1 MKPSRILILIVL
13 AALALRIALGVLFVR
28 YPGIAD
34 PNHYYNLGMRLSGG
48 HGYTIDYIWQYN
60 AAYPGIEHP
69 DDYWMPLTAWVT
81 AASMSVFGQNLAA
94 ALLPFVLLGSLLPL
108 PAYGL
113 ARQFGVSAGAAL
125 FAAAACAF
133 LPEFVL
139 NSLRTDTTLLNA
151 MLVCCALYA
160 FTAGRRAQTL
170 RRVLWWCVCGLCAG
184 LAYLTRS
191 ENVLLVAAC
200 GAALAPALLQGRAG
214 WREQLMPALVIPA
227 LALAL
232 CAPWLARTYALN
244 GTFSTPTT
252 SNMFWLTD
260 YNDHYLFDTQLSLQ
274 TMLAARTPAELLGKR
289 GFEMAA
295 SLKIMIVTLGTALP
309 LFVLGGAALALGA
322 RGERRDWLRT
332 LLPAL
337 LLLAAFF
344 AFYTVLAPYK
354 SQGGSF
360 KKAYLSLIPA
370 LLPLAALALERALH
384 TRHLQRGAAALVCAL
399 LVFEAADVVRLDAST
414 ASGYASTIARFSEQA
429 RALPDVSGDG
439 QLALMTQDPFVLGTF
454 GLRSV
459 IYPQGD
465 LDTVYRVAQRYGV
478 DYLLMPSDRPAI
490 DAVLNG
496 PGDPRFTPVL
506 DANGRPTAF
515 VRIEPPA

>member
-1 MKPSRILILIVL
+1 MKPSRLLILIVL
-13 AALALRIALGVLFVR
+13 AALVLRIALGLAFVR

-34 PNHYYNLGMRLSGG
+34 PNHYYNMGMRLSSG
-48 HGYTIDYIWQYN
+48 HDYTIDYIWQYN
-60 AAYPGIEHP
+60 DVYASIEHP

-81 AASMSVFGQNLAA
+81 AASMIVFGQTLAA

-113 ARQFGVSAGAAL
+113 ARQFGAGAGAAL

-151 MLVCCALYA
+151 MLISCAFYA
-160 FTAGRRAQTL
+160 FTAGLRAQAL
-170 RRVLWWCVCGLCAG
+170 QRGLWWSVCGLCTG

-191 ENVLLVAAC
+191 ESVLLLAAF
-200 GAALAPALLQGRAG
+200 GVALAPALFRGWPAWRA
-214 WREQLMPALVIPA
+214 QLLPALVIPA
-227 LALAL
+227 LALAV
-232 CAPWLARTYALN
+232 AGPWLARTYALN
-244 GTFSTPTT
+244 GTLSTPTT
-252 SNMFWLTD
+252 GNMVWLTD
-260 YNDHYLFDTQLSLQ
+260 YNDHYLFDTTLSLQ
-274 TMLAARTPAELLGKR
+274 TMLAARTPAELVGKR
-289 GFEMAA
+289 LFEMAA
-295 SLKIMIVTLGTALP
+295 SLKIMIVTLGGPLP
-309 LFVLGGAALALGA
+309 LFVLGGAALALTTRGA
-322 RGERRDWLRT
+322 RRDWLTT

-344 AFYTVLAPYK
+344 AFYTVLVPYK

-360 KKAYLSLIPA
+360 KKAFLSLIPA

-384 TRHLQRGAAALVCAL
+384 SPRIQRGAAALACAL
-399 LVFEAADVVRLDAST
+399 LVFEAADGLRLDASA
-414 ASGYASTIARFSEQA
+414 ASSYASTIAHISAQA
-429 RALPDVSGDG
+429 HALPDVSGDG
-439 QLALMTQDPFVLGTF
+439 QLALMTQDPFVLGAF

-478 DYLLMPSDRPAI
+478 DYLLMPADRPQI
-490 DAVLNG
+490 DPILNG